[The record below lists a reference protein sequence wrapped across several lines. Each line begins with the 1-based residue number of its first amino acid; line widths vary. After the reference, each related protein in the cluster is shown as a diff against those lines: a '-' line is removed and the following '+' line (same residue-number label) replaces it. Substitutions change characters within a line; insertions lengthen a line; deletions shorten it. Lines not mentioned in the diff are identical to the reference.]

1 MPSGARWVLGS
12 LCAIL
17 CAGFGA
23 ASAHASRVHALA
35 STDPATSVTS
45 NWAGYVVGGAET
57 TAPTTTSFTS
67 VSAKWVQ
74 PAVSC
79 ATRRSGYSAFW
90 LGLGGAAD
98 TSRALE
104 QIGTEAD
111 CRAGKPAY
119 SMWYELVPAPSVR
132 VKYKILPGNV
142 VTASVRVNGPQVSLQ
157 IRNLT
162 RRTNFIKKLRV
173 TTPDLS
179 SAEWIAEAPSSCDS
193 RGDCTPLPLANF
205 GTVSFTHALATVA
218 GHAGTI
224 LDPGWS
230 PTALELIEES
240 GRFAMRALPTG
251 AAPSPLAS
259 DGASFAVAWQDAI
272 TPPDQ
277 GGSTG

>member
-1 MPSGARWVLGS
+1 MACSLRWVLGS
-12 LCAIL
+12 LCVLL

-23 ASAHASRVHALA
+23 TSAHASRVHAVATL
-35 STDPATSVTS
+35 DPETSVTS

-57 TAPTTTSFTS
+57 STATFTS

-74 PAVSC
+74 PAASC
-79 ATRRSGYSAFW
+79 ATRRSSYSAFW
-90 LGLGGAAD
+90 VGLGGAAD
-98 TSRALE
+98 TSQALE

-119 SMWYELVPAPSVR
+119 SMWYELVPAASVR
-132 VKYKILPGNV
+132 VKYKIFPGNV
-142 VTASVRVNGPQVSLQ
+142 VTASVRVKGSQVSLQ

-162 RRTNFIKKLRV
+162 RRTSFIKKQRL
-173 TTPDLS
+173 TAPDLS

-193 RGDCTPLPLANF
+193 RGDCVPLPLANF

-240 GRFAMRALPTG
+240 GRFAVRALPSG
-251 AAPSPLAS
+251 AAPSALSS

-272 TPPDQ
+272 SPPDQ
-277 GGSTG
+277 GGASG